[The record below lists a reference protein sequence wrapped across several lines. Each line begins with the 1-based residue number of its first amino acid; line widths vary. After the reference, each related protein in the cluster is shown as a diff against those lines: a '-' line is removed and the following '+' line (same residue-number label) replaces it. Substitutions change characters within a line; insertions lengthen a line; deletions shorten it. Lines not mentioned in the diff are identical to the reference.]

1 MEGGAAVDARTFQTE
16 ALKIEKL
23 LYHISYAMLRNESDC
38 EDAVQEA
45 VLRAWQ
51 RLPGLQNPQFFETW
65 LTRIVI
71 NECKSQLRRRSRR
84 GETELS
90 PQLAAPV
97 SPEPEL
103 HAALTA
109 LKWKYRV
116 VLTLKY
122 IDGYTIEEIA
132 RILTLPRGT
141 VASRLDQAKRLLRAQ
156 MKGEI

>member
-1 MEGGAAVDARTFQTE
+1 MDNQEFQDRVRACERRLYAT
-16 ALKIEKL
+16 AYL
-23 LYHISYAMLRNESDC
+23 LLHVTADC

-90 PQLAAPV
+90 PRLAAPV

-156 MKGEI
+156 MKGEL

>member
-1 MEGGAAVDARTFQTE
+1 MDNQEFQNRVRACERRLYAT
-16 ALKIEKL
+16 AYL
-23 LYHISYAMLRNESDC
+23 LLHVTADC
-38 EDAVQEA
+38 EDTVQEA

-90 PQLAAPV
+90 PRLAAPV

>member
-1 MEGGAAVDARTFQTE
+1 MDNQEFQDRVRACERRLYAT
-16 ALKIEKL
+16 AYL
-23 LYHISYAMLRNESDC
+23 LLHVTADC

-90 PQLAAPV
+90 PRLAAPV

-141 VASRLDQAKRLLRAQ
+141 VASRLDQATRLLRAQ
-156 MKGEI
+156 MKGEL

>member
-1 MEGGAAVDARTFQTE
+1 MDNREFQDRVRACERRLYAT
-16 ALKIEKL
+16 AYL
-23 LYHISYAMLRNESDC
+23 LLHVTADC

-90 PQLAAPV
+90 PLLAAPV

-156 MKGEI
+156 MTGEI

>member
-1 MEGGAAVDARTFQTE
+1 MDNQEFQDRVRACERRLYAT
-16 ALKIEKL
+16 AYL
-23 LYHISYAMLRNESDC
+23 LLHVTADC

-90 PQLAAPV
+90 PRLGRAGFPGAGAARGADRAKVEVPRGAHAEVHRRIHHRGDRAHTDAAPR
-97 SPEPEL
+97 
-103 HAALTA
+103 H
-109 LKWKYRV
+109 R
-116 VLTLKY
+116 
-122 IDGYTIEEIA
+122 G
-132 RILTLPRGT
+132 LPAG
-141 VASRLDQAKRLLRAQ
+141 S
-156 MKGEI
+156 GGSGC

>member
-1 MEGGAAVDARTFQTE
+1 MDNQEFQDRVRACERRLYAT
-16 ALKIEKL
+16 ADL
-23 LYHISYAMLRNESDC
+23 LLHVTADC

-90 PQLAAPV
+90 PRLAAPV

>member
-1 MEGGAAVDARTFQTE
+1 MDNQEFQNRVRACERRLYAT
-16 ALKIEKL
+16 AYL
-23 LYHISYAMLRNESDC
+23 LLHVTADC

-90 PQLAAPV
+90 PRLAAPV

-141 VASRLDQAKRLLRAQ
+141 VASRLDHAKRLLRAQ

>member
-1 MEGGAAVDARTFQTE
+1 MDNREFQDRVRACERRLYAT
-16 ALKIEKL
+16 AYL
-23 LYHISYAMLRNESDC
+23 LLHVTADC

-90 PQLAAPV
+90 PRLAAPV